1 MEAPSIEVG
10 AADVQVQSRYV
21 VGGTVV
27 ACVDV
32 WLYAASAQLEP
43 NKPDEYLRRRRDRNN

>member
-10 AADVQVQSRYV
+10 VAAEVQVQSRYV

-32 WLYAASAQLEP
+32 WLYAQLEP